1 MEIIRLYSPT
11 FYDVSRA
18 AQQWKL
24 KNCKQSVIS
33 FWLQVLCSG
42 ITEGGGSRWGSFPRM
57 QQTWGC
63 KTASLNQKY
72 FMTNDHKSEF
82 DIQFSEWDK
91 VTVLQ

>member
-42 ITEGGGSRWGSFPRM
+42 ITEGGGADGAVSPGCSRHGDAKRPHSTKNILWLMTTKVSLIYSF
-57 QQTWGC
+57 
-63 KTASLNQKY
+63 LNETK
-72 FMTNDHKSEF
+72 
-82 DIQFSEWDK
+82 
-91 VTVLQ
+91 